1 MLQLP
6 CPYCGLRDEE
16 EFRYGGES
24 HVARPTLAAT
34 DPQWADYLFN
44 RTNPKGLHYERWLH
58 AYGCARWFNLLRDT
72 VTHEVIEAYR
82 MGEPKPAPSGQA
94 S

>member
-24 HVARPTLAAT
+24 HVARPTPEAT
-34 DPQWADYLFN
+34 DAVWADYLFN
-44 RTNPKGLHYERWLH
+44 RANPKGLHYERWLH
-58 AYGCARWFNLLRDT
+58 AYGCGRWFNLLRDT

-82 MGEPKPAPSGQA
+82 MGEPKPARSGQA